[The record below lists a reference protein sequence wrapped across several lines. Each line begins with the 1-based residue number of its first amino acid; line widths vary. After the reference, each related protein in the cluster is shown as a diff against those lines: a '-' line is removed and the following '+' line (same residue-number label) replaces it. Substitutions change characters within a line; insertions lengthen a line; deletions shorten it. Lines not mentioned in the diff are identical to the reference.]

1 MNKTWKRQVFRHT
14 ALYTAIL
21 MFSHT
26 GGGGGAQAQTQTQT
40 HKYAIVMNGQNL
52 PEVKWGQD
60 YKKLAQKSNER
71 QFTHTTNFHIK
82 KNVTLS
88 FNNIDEVV
96 AEKKD
101 VVVFGTAT
109 YLPPYGKVSGF
120 DADKLKKRGD
130 ALGWIKTTKPGL
142 VGYSYEGVTCQNNYN
157 NASSGCPELIY
168 KTQFSFGQQ
177 GLKKKTTGGLDIAE
191 DKSRD
196 NSPIYKLQDY
206 PGLGVSFNLSSESL
220 VKSIKYNK
228 IISSFSEGVTQQ
240 NGTQNQHK
248 DKNLVYTTGD
258 YQYKNKYSSR
268 YVGQNEHS
276 AIAFYLNAKLHLLD
290 KKNIKNIAQGKTV
303 NLGTL
308 KSYVEPTAEWKN
320 KRQNYFQ
327 GNWTFEDKGT
337 VSVKLKL
344 PEVKAGRCVNKN
356 NPNPNAKAPSPA
368 LTAPALWFGPVQN
381 GKVQMY
387 SASVS
392 TYPDS
397 SSSQIFL
404 QNLSRKDD
412 TSKPGRYS
420 LKPLSTSEIKSK
432 EPNFT
437 GRQTI
442 IRLDGRVQ
450 QIKLGQSNNEVVG
463 FNGNSNNAT
472 FGIVSEGSFMPDTSE
487 WKKVLLPWTVRVFAD
502 DSKFK
507 EFNKEEKDNKPKY
520 SQKYRSRD
528 NGKRERN
535 LGDIV
540 NSPIVAVGGYLATSA
555 NDGMVHIFK
564 KGNGGDER
572 NYSLKLSYIPGT
584 MPRKDIENK
593 DSTLAKELRA
603 FAEKGYVGDR
613 YGVDGGFVLRQVN
626 LNGKD
631 HVFMFG
637 AMGFGGRG
645 AYALDLTKADGSDP
659 TKASLF
665 DVKDN
670 GNNGNNGN
678 NRVELGYTVG
688 TPQIGKTHNG
698 KYAAFLAS
706 GYATKKIDDPTN
718 KTALYVYDLENNG
731 NLIKKIEVKDGKG
744 GLSSP
749 TLVDKDLDGTV
760 DIAYAGDRGGKMY
773 RFDLSGQSP
782 DQWTVRP
789 IFEGTKPITSAP
801 AISQLKD
808 KRVVIFG
815 TGSDLSEEDVDN
827 MEEQY
832 IYGIFDDD
840 TATTGTVNFS
850 GSGGGLLEQV
860 LSRDND
866 NKTLFLT
873 DYKRSDG
880 SGSKGWVVKLKDG
893 QRVTVKP
900 TVVLRTAF
908 VTIRKYNDGG
918 CGAETAILG
927 INTADGGKLTKKSAR
942 PIVPDA
948 NKDVAQYSGHKQTTK
963 GKSIPIGCMQKG
975 NEIVCPNGYVYDKPV
990 NVRYLDEKKTDG
1002 FSTTA
1007 DGDAGG
1013 SGIDPAG
1020 KRSGKNNRC
1029 FSQKG
1034 VRTLLMNDL
1043 DSLDITGP
1051 TCGMKRISWR
1061 EVFY

>member
-1 MNKTWKRQVFRHT
+1 MN
-14 ALYTAIL
+14 
-21 MFSHT
+21 
-26 GGGGGAQAQTQTQT
+26 AQ
-40 HKYAIVMNGQNL
+40 KL
-52 PEVKWGQD
+52 PEVKWGNA
-60 YKKLAQKSNER
+60 YSSLLNKSNPR
-71 QFTHTTNFHIK
+71 QVTFTSNFSFTK
-82 KNVTLS
+82 KNSIFS
-88 FNNIDEVV
+88 FNNTDEVV
-96 AEKKD
+96 AQKNGT
-101 VVVFGTAT
+101 VVFGTAT

-120 DADKLKKRGD
+120 DAAKLTKRGD
-130 ALGWIKTTKPGL
+130 ALDWIGTTHPGL
-142 VGYSYEGVTCQNNYN
+142 VGYSYQGNTC
-157 NASSGCPELIY
+157 SSGNCPDVSY
-168 KTQFSFGQQ
+168 KTQFTFGNS
-177 GLKKKTTGGLDIAE
+177 GLAKKTNGGGLDIYA

-196 NSPIYKLQDY
+196 NSPIYKLQGY
-206 PGLGVSFNLSSESL
+206 PWLGVSFNLSSESL
-220 VKSIKYNK
+220 FESKHLKKTV
-228 IISSFSEGVTQQ
+228 SSFSEDVTQQ
-240 NGTQNQHK
+240 NGAGSQHK

-258 YQYKNKYSSR
+258 GRNHGNQVHQDKHHA
-268 YVGQNEHS
+268 VV
-276 AIAFYLNAKLHLLD
+276 FYLNAKLHLLD
-290 KKNIKNIAQGKTV
+290 KKQIKNIAQGSEL

-308 KSYVEPTAEWKN
+308 KTRIEPTDAWKN
-320 KRQNYFQ
+320 QRLLVINA
-327 GNWTFEDKGT
+327 NWEFKDAGT

-344 PEVKAGRCVNKN
+344 PEVKAGRCINAN
-356 NPNPNAKAPSPA
+356 NPNKSTKAPSPA

-397 SSSQIFL
+397 SSSRIFL
-404 QNLSRKDD
+404 QNLKRKNDPN
-412 TSKPGRYS
+412 KPGRYS
-420 LKPLSTSEIKSK
+420 LETLTENDIKSRQ
-432 EPNFT
+432 PNFT

-442 IRLDGRVQ
+442 IRLDGGVQ
-450 QIKLGQSNNEVVG
+450 QIKLDKNKEATGL
-463 FNGNSNNAT
+463 NGNNGNNAT
-472 FGIVSEGSFMPDTSE
+472 FGIVKDLGVEPDTSE
-487 WKKVLLPWTVRVFAD
+487 WKKVLLPWTVRGFAD

-507 EFNKEEKDNKPKY
+507 EFNKEEKNSKPKY
-520 SQKYRSRD
+520 SQKYRIRD
-528 NGKRERN
+528 NNKGERN

-564 KGNGGDER
+564 QSGGDKR
-572 NYSLKLSYIPGT
+572 SYNLKLSYIPGT
-584 MPRKDIENK
+584 MPRKDIESK
-593 DSTLAKELRA
+593 ESTLAKELRA

-613 YGVDGGFVLRQVN
+613 YGVDGGFVLRQVE
-626 LNGKD
+626 LSGKK

-645 AYALDLTKADGSDP
+645 AYALDLTKIDSNDLTGV
-659 TKASLF
+659 SLF
-665 DVKDN
+665 DVKND
-670 GNNGNNGN
+670 NNGKNSNNSN
-678 NRVELGYTVG
+678 NSVQLGYTVG

-706 GYATKKIDDPTN
+706 GYATKDINNGEN
-718 KTALYVYDLENNG
+718 KTALYVYDLESSG
-731 NLIKKIEVKDGKG
+731 TLIAKIEVKDGKG

-760 DIAYAGDRGGKMY
+760 DIAYAGDRGGNMY
-773 RFDLSGQSP
+773 RFDLSSDNP
-782 DQWTVRP
+782 SSWTVRT
-789 IFEGTKPITSAP
+789 IFQGTKPITSAP

-815 TGSDLSEEDVDN
+815 TGSDLSEDDVDK
-827 MEEQY
+827 MDEQY

-840 TATTGTVNFS
+840 TETTGNVKVDLK
-850 GSGGGLLEQV
+850 GLGGGLLEQH
-860 LSRDND
+860 LTEE

-908 VTIRKYNDGG
+908 VTIHKYTGTDK

-942 PIVPDA
+942 PIVPEA
-948 NKDVAQYSGHKQTTK
+948 NQAVAQYSGHKQTTK

-990 NVRYLDEKKTDG
+990 NVRYLDEKKIDG

-1013 SGIDPAG
+1013 SGIDPDG